1 MDIVISAI
9 LVGGLVLFAPLV
21 IAIVAL
27 VRANRLQD
35 ELRQM
40 RTVVFGLQQRGVP
53 KLPEEPPPAE
63 PAPAEEA
70 PPPPP
75 PPPTETAADAP
86 PSPPTAPTGAGTLEQ
101 KLTSRWLVWLGGATI
116 AIGGA
121 FLVKYTIDEG
131 LLGPLARV
139 SLGFALGIALG
150 AGGEWLRRRGLG
162 RAVAGLAP
170 DQVPPALTAAGLS
183 LCFASVYAA
192 FALYGLIGPFVTFA
206 LLAVISGGAIALSLL
221 HGPYIAALGLA
232 GGYAVPMM
240 VTAQVPNAWAM
251 FSYLLAITGG
261 ALAVV
266 RVRAWWWLARLALA
280 GASAWPLLWFVGAW
294 RDGDAVSIGLYLVIT
309 TALFALVR
317 HVQPENAAPDSESTG
332 GVQRI
337 IDLVRRLAAAPTT
350 DQVTW
355 TAGAVFSVLM
365 FALVRMDDYG
375 TASLLSM
382 AALCMFSL
390 AAARREP
397 ALDFLPVMA
406 AMLAVAALATWHWAE
421 LARGFV
427 IYSPDDVFRNVRQ
440 ELGPGLTRFLSVS
453 AAFAAL
459 FGAAG
464 FVALKGARRP
474 GLWAALSALT
484 PVAILAAAYWRVTNF
499 ETGLAWAAAGLG
511 LAAVYIAAAERVSRS
526 GNAYVGALGAY
537 AVGVLAA
544 TSLTLTM
551 LLEQAWLTV
560 ALSLQLPALA
570 YIHLRLGIG
579 ALRPIAVIV
588 AVIVL
593 VRLLL
598 NPSALDYALN
608 PTPIINW
615 ILYGYGIPAAAFFT
629 AAAWFRR
636 RRDDRLVTTLESG
649 ALLFATVLVSLEIRH
664 WIGGGEIVRGQY
676 ELLEQSLQSIAWG
689 AIAYARFVQWRRHG
703 RPVALW
709 GFRILASLAAAQV
722 ILLQVLWSNPLLTGF
737 DVGAWAFFN
746 VLSLAY
752 AAPAALAVLILR
764 EALLQDDRIVG
775 RLAGAFA
782 FLLIFAEVTMEVR
795 HAFQPRVMAGG
806 GTSDGEWYSYSSAW
820 LAYAGGLLA
829 LGILRDHAVSRYAS
843 LGLVLFTVAK
853 VFLFDMSN
861 LTGLY
866 RAASFMGLGLVLV
879 AIGALYRRYVFPQ
892 HAGTQPPGE
901 EPQG

>member
-1 MDIVISAI
+1 MI
-9 LVGGLVLFAPLV
+9 LFNILIGGVLVFAPLV
-21 IAIVAL
+21 IAIIAL
-27 VRANRLQD
+27 VRANRAQD

-40 RTVVFGLQQRGVP
+40 RTVVVGLQQRGVQP
-53 KLPEEPPPAE
+53 LPEEPQSTPAEAE
-63 PAPAEEA
+63 PAAVA

-75 PPPTETAADAP
+75 SEPASDPSPP
-86 PSPPTAPTGAGTLEQ
+86 PPTAPGGALEQ
-101 KLTSRWLVWLGGATI
+101 RLTSRWLVWLGGATI

-139 SLGFALGIALG
+139 SLGFALGIVFG
-150 AGGEWLRRRGLG
+150 AGGEWLRRRGLE
-162 RAVAGLAP
+162 RAVAGLPP

-192 FALYGLIGPFVTFA
+192 FALYELIGPFVAFA
-206 LLAVISGGAIALSLL
+206 LLAAISGAAIALSLL

-232 GGYAVPMM
+232 GGYAVPML
-240 VTAQVPNAWAM
+240 VETQAPNPWGM

-261 ALAVV
+261 ALGVV
-266 RVRAWWWLARLALA
+266 RLRAWWWLAWVALA
-280 GASAWPLLWFVGAW
+280 GAAAWPLVWFIGAW
-294 RDGDAVSIGLYLVIT
+294 RDGDAVSVGLYLVIT
-309 TALFALVR
+309 HAMFALVR
-317 HVQPENAAPDSESTG
+317 HVQPEERAPVSEGAG
-332 GVQRI
+332 GVQRL
-337 IDLVRRLAAAPTT
+337 IDMVRRLGAAPT
-350 DQVTW
+350 QNRVAW
-355 TAGAVFSVLM
+355 TAGAAFAALM
-365 FALVRMDDYG
+365 FGLVRMDGYG
-375 TASLLSM
+375 TASLLSL
-382 AALCMFSL
+382 AALCIFSL
-390 AAARREP
+390 GAARRDP
-397 ALDFLPVMA
+397 VLDGLPIMA

-427 IYSPDDVFRNVRQ
+427 TLPPDDVFRTVRQ
-440 ELGPGLTRFLSVS
+440 ELGAGLTRFLSVS

-464 FVALKGARRP
+464 FIALKGARRP
-474 GLWAALSALT
+474 GLWAGLSAVT

-499 ETGLAWAAAGLG
+499 ETDLSWAAAGLA
-511 LAAVYIAAAERVSRS
+511 LAAAFVAAAERVSRR
-526 GNAYVGALGAY
+526 GGAYDGALGAY

-579 ALRPIAVIV
+579 ALRPIAALV
-588 AVIVL
+588 AAVVL

-608 PTPIINW
+608 PTPIVNW

-636 RRDDRLVTTLESG
+636 RGDGRLVTVLESG
-649 ALLFATVLVSLEIRH
+649 ALLFTTALVSLEIRH
-664 WIGGGEIVRGQY
+664 WVGGGEIVRGQY
-676 ELLEQSLQSIAWG
+676 ELLEQSLQSIAW
-689 AIAYARFVQWRRHG
+689 ATIAYTRLVQWRRHG
-703 RPVALW
+703 RVVALW

-722 ILLQVLWSNPLLTGF
+722 VFLQVLWSNPVATGF

-764 EALLQDDRIVG
+764 EAQLQDERIVG
-775 RLAGAFA
+775 RLAGALA
-782 FLLIFAEVTMEVR
+782 FLLIFVDVTMEVR
-795 HAFQPRVMAGG
+795 HAFHGGVLAGG
-806 GTSDGEWYSYSSAW
+806 GASDAEWYSYSLAW
-820 LAYAGGLLA
+820 LAYAGALLA
-829 LGILRDHAVSRYAS
+829 VGILRDHAVLRYAS
-843 LGLVLFTVAK
+843 LGLVLLTVAK
-853 VFLFDMSN
+853 VFLYDMSA

-866 RAASFMGLGLVLV
+866 RAASFIGLGLSLI
-879 AIGALYRRYVFPQ
+879 AIGYLYRRYVFPQ
-892 HAGTQPPGE
+892 YAVTRQQPPAVGA
-901 EPQG
+901 GG